1 MGGFGGAVA
10 LWIGSKCFGMLGLR
24 IFFEVVIETGSD
36 GWERWLGGISLVGFA
51 LFGKDEGG

>member
-1 MGGFGGAVA
+1 
-10 LWIGSKCFGMLGLR
+10 MLGLR